1 MDETTHSLKRQ
12 AAGRRTGNHARSHAS
27 RLALAVTTLSLVA
40 SGLTTSQAAS
50 ARGHSRLE
58 VVPAPQVV
66 TQEPANSAETACL
79 VDVATGRVLYEKHGD
94 RRMRIASLT
103 KIVTAWIAVRSGK
116 LDQVVTASP
125 NATRQEG
132 SSIYL
137 AKGERQTLRA
147 LTYALMMRSGNDAAM
162 AIAEFLDGSE
172 AKFAEHMNREV
183 RSLGLT
189 HTHFMN
195 PHGLDHDEHFSTAH
209 DMGVITAT
217 ALRVPEFHRIVSTKF
232 YTIPM
237 PGETWDRKLR
247 NKNKLLW
254 MMPGA
259 DGVKTGY
266 TKKAGRCLAS
276 SATRDGH
283 QVALV
288 LLRDGNDWIDSIHL
302 LTYGLTGFNR
312 TNIGQLAR
320 PAFTTNVRY
329 GVVDRVRLQPTGTLV
344 YPVRPDEVAEIVTT
358 AHTRPLGAPVRK
370 GQVAGSV
377 DYQLHG
383 VKVGTLP
390 LVAAEAVEPKG
401 LWGRIRGLF
410 AR

>member
-1 MDETTHSLKRQ
+1 MDRTRHSLKRQ
-12 AAGRRTGNHARSHAS
+12 AARRRTGTHGLKIAT
-27 RLALAVTTLSLVA
+27 AVTTLCLVVSGMA
-40 SGLTTSQAAS
+40 SPQIAS
-50 ARGHSRLE
+50 ARGHSRIE

-79 VDVATGRVLYEKHGD
+79 VDVTTGRILYEKHGD

-116 LDQVVTASP
+116 LDQVVTVSP
-125 NATRQEG
+125 KATRQEG

-137 AKGERQTLRA
+137 ASGERQTLRA

-189 HTHFMN
+189 HSHFMN

-217 ALRVPEFHRIVSTKF
+217 ALRVPEFHRVVSTKI

-237 PGETWDRKLR
+237 PGESWDRKLR

-254 MMPGA
+254 MMPAA

-312 TNIGQLAR
+312 TNIGQLAHR
-320 PAFTTNVRY
+320 DFTTNVRY
-329 GVVDRVRLQPTGTLV
+329 GVTDRVRLQPTGSLV
-344 YPVRPDEVAEIVTT
+344 YPVRPDEITEIATSLHV
-358 AHTRPLGAPVRK
+358 RSLGAPVRK
-370 GQVAGSV
+370 GQVAGFV
-377 DYQLHG
+377 DYELHG
-383 VKVGTLP
+383 VKLGTLT
-390 LVAAEAVEPKG
+390 LVAAEPVEPKG